1 MFAFP
6 DKAAYG
12 RTVPKNLIYAN
23 ARPSTRVKNLFVAEV
38 SEIIWQYKLSP
49 ETINLEAKD
58 GYAEIQVFDL
68 SLKTRELSPDVLAT
82 IDKAIPYPV
91 LYRIRHGDRVKHA
104 AAYKRPAQDGTGKW
118 VVGNCYETRW
128 GSANKTGQPLPV
140 ALDLK
145 SLYEQMLLAYIPLT
159 PVEGESL
166 QELVNRE
173 YRIRQIQRQLKE
185 LGAKLKKEKQFKR
198 KVEINGEIRKL
209 NAELDQLP
217 RRMLEY

>member
-6 DKAAYG
+6 EQAAYG

-38 SEIIWQYKLSP
+38 SEIIWQYKLAP

-68 SLKTRELSPDVLAT
+68 LLKTPELSPDVLAT
-82 IDKAIPYPV
+82 IDRAIPYPV
-91 LYRIRHGDRVKHA
+91 FYRLRHGERIKHA

-118 VVGNCYETRW
+118 VVGNGYETRW
-128 GSANKTGQPLPV
+128 GAASKAGTPLPV
-140 ALDLK
+140 ALDMK
-145 SLYEQMLLAYIPLT
+145 NLYEQMLPAYIPLP

-185 LGAKLKKEKQFKR
+185 LGAKLKKEKQFNR
-198 KVEINGEIRKL
+198 KVEFNGEIRKL
-209 NAELDQLP
+209 SAELSNLT
-217 RRMLEY
+217 

>member
-6 DKAAYG
+6 DKATYG

-49 ETINLEAKD
+49 ETVNLGAKD
-58 GYAEIQVFDL
+58 GYTEIQVFDL
-68 SLKTRELSPDVLAT
+68 LLKTSNFSPDVLAT

-91 LYRIRHGDRVKHA
+91 FYRLLHGQRVKHA

-118 VVGNCYETRW
+118 VVGETYETPW
-128 GSANKTGQPLPV
+128 KSDGKVGHVIPV
-140 ALDLK
+140 ALDFK
-145 SLYEQMLLAYIPLT
+145 TLYEQMLVAYIPLSHRD
-159 PVEGESL
+159 GESL
-166 QELVNRE
+166 QELVGRE

-185 LGAKLKKEKQFKR
+185 LEAKLKKEKQFNR

-209 NAELDQLP
+209 SAELEILTG
-217 RRMLEY
+217 

>member
-38 SEIIWQYKLSP
+38 GEIIWQYKLSP
-49 ETINLEAKD
+49 ETVNLEAKD

-68 SLKTRELSPDVLAT
+68 LLKTPELSPDVLEAM
-82 IDKAIPYPV
+82 DKAVPYPV
-91 LYRIRHGDRVKHA
+91 FYRLRHENRVKHA

-145 SLYEQMLLAYIPLT
+145 SLYEQMLLPYIPLP

-166 QELVNRE
+166 QDLVNRE

-185 LGAKLKKEKQFKR
+185 LESKLKKEKQFNR
-198 KVEINGEIRKL
+198 KVEFNGEIRKL
-209 NAELDQLP
+209 SAELQGLFKI
-217 RRMLEY
+217 